1 MSQIEEE
8 FNMNFMG
15 NNVKAGR
22 AVNTKHNKVKIA
34 EVLQLVLLLIPVFK
48 LSRKI
53 LKDRKMK

>member
-1 MSQIEEE
+1 
-8 FNMNFMG
+8 MNFKG
-15 NNVKAGR
+15 NNVKAGHT
-22 AVNTKHNKVKIA
+22 VNTKHNRVKIA

>member
-1 MSQIEEE
+1 
-8 FNMNFMG
+8 MNFMG
-15 NNVKAGR
+15 NKVKAGR
-22 AVNTKHNKVKIA
+22 VVNTKHNKVKIA

>member
-1 MSQIEEE
+1 
-8 FNMNFMG
+8 MNFMG
-15 NNVKAGR
+15 NKVKAGR